1 MSYTINKYN
10 GETGSAIIVEDGTIN
25 NTLDIKLV
33 GKNYS
38 GYGEFQN
45 ENFTWLLENF
55 AKDTQ
60 PPRAIVGQLWYDTA
74 RHKLNINYETGK
86 WHTLGIVEVV
96 TDNAPPTTLSQ
107 GDLWWNATAEQLWCK
122 GSTGHVK
129 IGGKSSGVITEMRQS
144 TVIADDN
151 SSHEIIQAIVG
162 DVTTFVISKLTAF
175 TLNDSESLK
184 SEGFPGDIRKG
195 ITLKGL
201 DPLTLT
207 STTSGYQL
215 WGTSSDSGK
224 LGGQLPAEY
233 INKTT
238 PIFPNIAN
246 FADVGFTIGATP
258 NERLKISIISD
269 GINYIPTVANVDGNT
284 IAFKTRFS
292 GVDKL
297 PLKLVG
303 KNVLPGNPTHSNI
316 GSADEPFANIY
327 GSTFSG
333 NSVSANSLM
342 FNSTERLPSIEPT
355 SGSIV
360 MRTVDSEDFEDTL
373 GNHFTCE
380 AGSIKGVHF
389 IGHSFFGTS
398 ADLAEKYLADNA
410 YEVGTVVMVGGTA
423 EVTAAQ
429 SNFQAVGVVSADPLI
444 IMNAGLKGG
453 AIIALKGRVPVK
465 VIGIVNKGDRLI
477 AADTGVARSLTSQ
490 DDSSL
495 VFAIALADNDSNEVK
510 LVEALVL

>member
-122 GSTGHVK
+122 GLTGHVK
-129 IGGKSSGVITEMRQS
+129 IGGKISGVITEMRQR

-162 DVTTFVISKLTAF
+162 GVTTFVISTETF
-175 TLNDSESLK
+175 TLNDAESLT

-195 ITLKGL
+195 ITLNGL

-258 NERLKISIISD
+258 NERLKISNISD

-284 IAFKTRFS
+284 IAFKTKVS

-303 KNVLPGNPTHSNI
+303 QDVLPGNPTNSNI

-333 NSVSANSLM
+333 NSVSADKLM
-342 FNSTERLPSIEPT
+342 FNSTARLPSTEAT
-355 SGSIV
+355 SGSVVI
-360 MRTVDSEDFEDTL
+360 RTDSPQDFL
-373 GNHFTCE
+373 GTSCE
-380 AGSIKGVHF
+380 AGSINGVHF
-389 IGHSFFGTS
+389 IGHSFFGEP

-410 YEVGTVVMVGGTA
+410 YEVGTVVMVGGSE

>member
-1 MSYTINKYN
+1 MAYIINKYN

-74 RHKLNINYETGK
+74 RQKLNINYETGK

-96 TDNAPPTTLSQ
+96 TNNTPPTTLSQ

-122 GSTGHVK
+122 GLTGHVK

-151 SSHEIIQAIVG
+151 SSHDIIQAIVG
-162 DVTTFVISKLTAF
+162 DVTTFVISKSTAF

-184 SEGFPGDIRKG
+184 SAGFSGDIYRG
-195 ITLKGL
+195 ITLNGL

-224 LGGQLPAEY
+224 LGGLLPAEY

-258 NERLKISIISD
+258 NERLKISNISD
-269 GINYIPTVANVDGNT
+269 GTNYIPTFANVDGDT
-284 IAFKTRFS
+284 IAFKTKS
-292 GVDKL
+292 GGADKL

-303 KNVLPGNPTHSNI
+303 QNVLPGNPENSNI
-316 GSADEPFANIY
+316 GSVDEPFANIY

-333 NSVSANSLM
+333 NSVSANSLIYD
-342 FNSTERLPSIEPT
+342 SAARLPAIEPT
-355 SGSIV
+355 SGTIV
-360 MRTVDSEDFEDTL
+360 MRTVDVEEFL
-373 GNHFTCE
+373 GESCE

-389 IGHSFFGTS
+389 IGHSFFGAP
-398 ADLAEKYLADNA
+398 ADLAEKYLADTA
-410 YEVGTVVMVGGTA
+410 YEVGTVVMVGGTK

-444 IMNAGLKGG
+444 IMNAGLEGG
-453 AIIALKGRVPVK
+453 TIIALKGRVPVK